1 MKVSGTGFSQK
12 NSAPRKTGLLSLGI
26 DTQYKN
32 FTIMRMLSFFAHE
45 MIKKIVQIFI
55 QPIH

>member
-1 MKVSGTGFSQK
+1 MKVSGTGFSEK

-32 FTIMRMLSFFAHE
+32 FTIMWMLSFFAHE
-45 MIKKIVQIFI
+45 MIKKIV
-55 QPIH
+55 

>member
-12 NSAPRKTGLLSLGI
+12 NSAPRKTGLLSIG
-26 DTQYKN
+26 TQYKN
-32 FTIMRMLSFFAHE
+32 FTIMWMLSFFAHE